1 MAFGAAPITEVLVQV
16 LFQGLFSALLALL
29 FYTRAVQI
37 LGASRGAVFGALVP
51 CCALLLAFLLLRE
64 IPTRFQ
70 WIGVVMVTAG
80 MVWSLGPYRPGR
92 IKANK

>member
-37 LGASRGAVFGALVP
+37 LGASRGALVP
-51 CCALLLAFLLLRE
+51 CCALLLAFLVLGE

-70 WIGVVMVTAG
+70 WIGVVMATAG

-92 IKANK
+92 IKVNNRS